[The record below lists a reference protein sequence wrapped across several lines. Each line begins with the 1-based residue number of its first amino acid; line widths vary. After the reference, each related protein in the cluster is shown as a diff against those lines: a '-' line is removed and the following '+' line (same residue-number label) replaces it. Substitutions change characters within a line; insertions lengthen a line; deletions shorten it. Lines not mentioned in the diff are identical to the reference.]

1 MPTWNATRNGTSR
14 LHPTLCRRVWSRR
27 LTFGALNSSSRS
39 CLSTSATVVID
50 VHAAAKYGTK
60 PLQYVLSHNTFEIVA
75 AQLCAVTETAPKT
88 QFLCVNRGPNPV
100 WFSWRRK
107 SFPEYCEYSLKVDT
121 LGTRGFFSRARRS
134 FRRMS
139 AAGQH
144 VFGRRPNTRAAKP
157 RGDLAETGN
166 RA

>member
-1 MPTWNATRNGTSR
+1 MRSHQTSR
-14 LHPTLCRRVWSRR
+14 RRVWPRR
-27 LTFGALNSSSRS
+27 FGALDSSSLS

-60 PLQYVLSHNTFEIVA
+60 PLQYVLWHNAFEIVA
-75 AQLCAVTETAPKT
+75 AQLCAVTVCEQKPYP
-88 QFLCVNRGPNPV
+88 L

-107 SFPEYCEYSLKVDT
+107 SFPEYCEYNLKVDT
-121 LGTRGFFSRARRS
+121 LGTRVFFSRARRS

-157 RGDLAETGN
+157 REDLTKTGN
-166 RA
+166 RAWKVSGTQGIR